1 MIPFLCIYFCVRM
14 TMSGYVPVGVG
25 ACGGQ
30 REVNPLGLDLWAVV
44 RYVMWVLGLTSGVLQ
59 EQSML
64 NNCWVIYLSQYLSYL
79 DACMCMGESYSVFFV
94 ISKIL

>member
-1 MIPFLCIYFCVRM
+1 MNAE
-14 TMSGYVPVGVG
+14 

-44 RYVMWVLGLTSGVLQ
+44 SYVMLVLGLTSGVLQ

-64 NNCWVIYLSQYLSYL
+64 ITAFDLFIPIFYLFG
-79 DACMCMGESYSVFFV
+79 CMHVYGRDF
-94 ISKIL
+94 